1 MGPTGSVG
9 PVLIVGTGLIGTSI
23 GLALRARNVEVWL
36 RDPSPTSLALA
47 LDMGAGELP
56 GEGEPRLVIVA
67 SPPDVAGA
75 EVVAA
80 LRKYHSAY
88 VTDVASVK
96 HAVIVDVI
104 AGTEEVGSGLL
115 SRYVGSHPM
124 AGRSRSGASSA
135 QADLFYG
142 KPWVSV
148 PTQWSAGDLGSVL
161 LTLSPEDH
169 DQAVALVSHVP
180 QITAS
185 LLAARLAE
193 APEEALALAGP
204 GLRDTTRIASSDPDL
219 WTRIIAGNSKAI
231 ADILAE
237 MRDDLDV
244 LIERLSDPE
253 TMPGMPVAPGTTAAI
268 NRAIAAGNRGVE
280 RIPGKHG
287 GAPKRWSMI
296 EVLIPDEPGEL
307 GRLFGDLG
315 AENINIED
323 LTLEHSVS
331 QPVGLARIMVA
342 PDALD
347 SAVVGLTD
355 RGWRIA
361 GRDQR

>member
-142 KPWVSV
+142 FVTSLVIWV
-148 PTQWSAGDLGSVL
+148 
-161 LTLSPEDH
+161 
-169 DQAVALVSHVP
+169 
-180 QITAS
+180 AS
-185 LLAARLAE
+185 C
-193 APEEALALAGP
+193 
-204 GLRDTTRIASSDPDL
+204 
-219 WTRIIAGNSKAI
+219 
-231 ADILAE
+231 
-237 MRDDLDV
+237 
-244 LIERLSDPE
+244 
-253 TMPGMPVAPGTTAAI
+253 
-268 NRAIAAGNRGVE
+268 
-280 RIPGKHG
+280 
-287 GAPKRWSMI
+287 
-296 EVLIPDEPGEL
+296 
-307 GRLFGDLG
+307 
-315 AENINIED
+315 
-323 LTLEHSVS
+323 
-331 QPVGLARIMVA
+331 
-342 PDALD
+342 
-347 SAVVGLTD
+347 
-355 RGWRIA
+355 
-361 GRDQR
+361 